1 MSIKEALQKKLK
13 GLRVGNDLNYLERL
27 STGIA
32 PLDAAIGG
40 GLPLRRVVQIYGP
53 PSVGKSLMAL
63 SITRHVQQQDPTA
76 EAIYIDMEATVTKS
90 DIEELNL
97 DGNRILF
104 YNAMGG
110 EDAYDSALDALEAGA
125 KIAVIDSIPFLRPKA
140 VLEAI
145 DKDSEYRD
153 VSSIALLMERVQS
166 KIVHTLAQSDGVLI
180 FINQER
186 PKKSKYEAPTYPG
199 GSALQFLLSVNIQIG
214 SCAKGGKDGN
224 DPSLMTQ
231 KILIRKNKTFVPMQK
246 AEIPYYNRL
255 PMYGSSL
262 IEVASNTGL
271 IIKGGGGNY
280 SLSEA
285 LAEELKLDSPKLGRG
300 IDKVGPELE
309 ANKELYD
316 LIYSRTIAEIC
327 SKPPAPEIEE
337 ELAGSIYDN

>member
-53 PSVGKSLMAL
+53 ESVGKSAL
-63 SITRHVQQQDPTA
+63 ALNIIRYVQQQDASA
-76 EAIYIDMEATVTKS
+76 EAFYIDCEATVTKD
-90 DIEELNL
+90 DIEALHL
-97 DGNRILF
+97 DGDRLMF
-104 YNAMGG
+104 YNPKGG

-125 KIAVIDSIPFLRPKA
+125 KIAVIDSVPFLRPKK
-140 VLEAI
+140 VLDEI
-145 DKDSEYRD
+145 DKDSQYRD
-153 VSSIALLMERVQS
+153 VSSIAMLMERVQH
-166 KIVHTLAQSDGVLI
+166 KIVHTLEQTDGILI
-180 FINQER
+180 FINQQR
-186 PKKSKYEAPTYPG
+186 PAKGMYEAPTYPG
-199 GSALQFLLSVNIQIG
+199 GSSLSFMLSLNIQIS
-214 SCAKGGKDGN
+214 SCAKDRD
-224 DPSLMTQ
+224 DPALMTQ